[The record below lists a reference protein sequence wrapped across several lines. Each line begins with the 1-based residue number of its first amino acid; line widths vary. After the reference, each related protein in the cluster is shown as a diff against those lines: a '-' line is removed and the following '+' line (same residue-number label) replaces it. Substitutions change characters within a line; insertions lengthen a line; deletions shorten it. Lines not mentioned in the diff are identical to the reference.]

1 MRYFEKFLPLKVEIL
16 NNKRFFCDLNLFFL
30 FTRALIAAILCCTSS
45 SVQPKQI
52 IATCSWGEPLSGRID
67 PFACYIRI
75 LFKLTSNDTLSFNSD
90 TDATEIKEV
99 NFWLPTA
106 SRYQWDIA
114 FIPKEIFDKFPQ
126 LRSFTLPGRIE
137 SISHDDFTQA
147 SNLIRLTFGN
157 QLKVIPGNV
166 FDRLTNLEVLDL
178 SWNKITSIHE
188 NGFKGLSNLRTL
200 KLNRNQLQRF
210 KLHTFKNVPAL
221 EELLLNNNHIEIIED
236 GTLTLPNLKRLDL
249 SHNKLTELSNFIFKD
264 CKQLEYLDLRSN
276 HISSIKGSVYTLGN
290 LQFLNLDQNRI
301 ADIYLRALVRLP
313 SLEHLSIEN
322 NGPALNDNIFVSEST
337 FGSSKSVIKNL
348 LLSGNGLKNRE
359 ILVRL
364 WAFGLTQ
371 LEKLHL
377 DNNSF
382 EYIDFYP
389 IYAFPKLKEINLGKN
404 YWKCD
409 WLQQTLEKLEADGI
423 EVNLFSSRF
432 PSSTSYKHIN
442 FIPCI

>member
-1 MRYFEKFLPLKVEIL
+1 MRKLAF
-16 NNKRFFCDLNLFFL
+16 
-30 FTRALIAAILCCTSS
+30 IAAILCCTSS

-52 IATCSWGEPLSGRID
+52 TATCSWGEPLSGRID

-75 LFKLTSNDTLSFNSD
+75 LFKYTPNDTLSFNSEI
-90 TDATEIKEV
+90 DASEIKEV

-114 FIPKEIFDKFPQ
+114 FIPKEIFEKFSQ
-126 LRSFTLPGRIE
+126 LKSFTLPGRVGT
-137 SISHDDFTQA
+137 ISHDDFAQA
-147 SNLIRLTFGN
+147 SNLIRLAFGN

-166 FDRLTNLEVLDL
+166 FDRLTKLEILDL

-210 KLHTFKNVPAL
+210 KLHTFENVPLL
-221 EELLLNNNHIEIIED
+221 EELLLNNNHIETIED
-236 GTLTLPNLKRLDL
+236 GVLKLPNLKRLDL
-249 SHNKLTELSNFIFKD
+249 SHNKLTELSNLMFKD
-264 CKQLEYLDLRSN
+264 CMQLEYLDLRSN
-276 HISSIKGSVYTLGN
+276 HITSLRRSVYSLGN
-290 LQFLNLDQNRI
+290 LQYLNLDNNRI

-313 SLEHLSIEN
+313 ALEHLSMEN
-322 NGPALNDNIFVSEST
+322 NGPSLNDNIFVSESMS
-337 FGSSKSVIKNL
+337 GSSKSVIKNL
-348 LLSGNGLKNRE
+348 LLSGNDLKNRE

-364 WAFGLTQ
+364 WSFGLTQ

-377 DNNSF
+377 DNNAF

-404 YWKCD
+404 YWKCE
-409 WLQQTLEKLEADGI
+409 WLGQTLEKLETDGI
-423 EVNLFSSRF
+423 KVNLFSSRF
-432 PSSTSYKHIN
+432 PSSTSFKHIN